1 MAIALVFKQPTTGKS
16 CVRMKGS
23 ILDQCYFGKIL
34 LIMSNLIQVLPTIL
48 AANYLMI
55 EDMYITSTSFTA
67 E

>member
-1 MAIALVFKQPTTGKS
+1 
-16 CVRMKGS
+16 MKGS